1 MPAPTKV
8 FVKNHP
14 NPKFRIS
21 DKLKV
26 EYVQMAYDNRY
37 IIVKQNTFGTMW
49 VDIVKVADS
58 SIGKAILESLVNNI
72 GDIKKQKLGF
82 NKLSKFWEN
91 IKVYDEIL
99 DNDAESD
106 IEN

>member
-1 MPAPTKV
+1 MI
-8 FVKNHP
+8 KNHP

-26 EYVQMAYDNRY
+26 EYVQMAYDDRF

-49 VDIVKVADS
+49 VDIVKVADIS
-58 SIGKAILESLVNNI
+58 LGKVIVESLVNNI
-72 GDIKKQKLGF
+72 EDIKKQKLITT
-82 NKLSKFWEN
+82 KLSKFWEN
-91 IKVYDEIL
+91 ITIYDEIL
-99 DNDAESD
+99 ENDAEND